1 MTKKVTEEMLRAI
14 LPVEESCL
22 ERPMQ
27 EPFVLAALNP
37 FYEQNMVEEV
47 SAALAQI
54 SSDVPRGNGSIDLDR
69 CEDYWLGVVWAIAGL
84 DLPEGK

>member
-27 EPFVLAALNP
+27 EPLVLELLTP
-37 FYEQNMVEEV
+37 C
-47 SAALAQI
+47 L
-54 SSDVPRGNGSIDLDR
+54 
-69 CEDYWLGVVWAIAGL
+69 
-84 DLPEGK
+84 